1 MKKTSAFI
9 IALIV
14 MGSTLC
20 QAVDA
25 PSAPKGA
32 EPPAAAE
39 GRLQEF
45 RHTPESEARLNK
57 WFRDAKFGAFIHF
70 GPYSTLAGKYK
81 DKEVK
86 GAYAEWIQV
95 NAGIPSKEYRSEV
108 ASRFNPQEFNA
119 EDWVKTF
126 KDAGMRYVVITAK
139 HHDGF
144 ALYDSA
150 CSDYDVMDAS
160 PFKRDIVKEL
170 SEACHRNGLKFGV
183 YYSQAKDWSDP
194 DSTEFLNSGI
204 LKKLHPELPTDRKPS
219 VDAYIDRKALP
230 QIKELVKN
238 YGVDLV
244 WFDTPHGITSEQA
257 RRFRDAVREIN
268 PDCVIN
274 SRVLVPSGGL
284 KKFGP
289 GTNLTPESFEFFD
302 YVSLGDKEVPAL
314 KLPFTTESPDSVST
328 SYGYK
333 AHGEHTYHSL
343 QELIQRMVHTVC
355 GGGNYLLNCGPTGN
369 GKIDPEAVELFAGLG
384 AWINDNGASVFD
396 TLPNPLPARPAWG
409 DASLSKDEKTLYL
422 HVMKWPK
429 DGKLVVKGMPGK
441 ASGAS
446 FLSPK
451 APQGVLDYAESGTTL
466 TLTLPAQPVDPDDT
480 VIKVSLGKN

>member
-1 MKKTSAFI
+1 
-9 IALIV
+9 
-14 MGSTLC
+14 
-20 QAVDA
+20 
-25 PSAPKGA
+25 
-32 EPPAAAE
+32 
-39 GRLQEF
+39 
-45 RHTPESEARLNK
+45 
-57 WFRDAKFGAFIHF
+57 
-70 GPYSTLAGKYK
+70 
-81 DKEVK
+81 
-86 GAYAEWIQV
+86 
-95 NAGIPSKEYRSEV
+95 
-108 ASRFNPQEFNA
+108 
-119 EDWVKTF
+119 
-126 KDAGMRYVVITAK
+126 MRYVVLTSK

-144 ALYDSA
+144 SLYDSA

-160 PFKRDIVKEL
+160 PFQRDIVKEL

-194 DSTEFLNSGI
+194 DSAEFLNSEI
-204 LKKLHPELPTDRKPS
+204 LKKLHPELPTDRKPD

-244 WFDTPHGITSEQA
+244 WFDTPHGITAKQA

-274 SRVLVPSGGL
+274 SRVLVPSAGL

-302 YVSLGDKEVPAL
+302 YVSLGDKEVPDL

-333 AHGEHTYHSL
+333 AHGEHSYHSL
-343 QELIQRMVHTVC
+343 QELIHRMVHTVC
-355 GGGNYLLNCGPTGN
+355 GGGNYLLNCGPMGN
-369 GKIDPEAVELFAGLG
+369 GKIDPKAVELFAGLG
-384 AWINDNGASVFD
+384 AWIRDNGASIFD

-409 DASLSKDEKTLYL
+409 DASLSKDGKTLYL

-429 DGKLVVKGMPGK
+429 NGKLIVEGMPGK
-441 ASGAS
+441 ASSAS
-446 FLSPK
+446 CLSPK
-451 APQGVLDYAESGTTL
+451 APQGALDFAQSKTSL
-466 TLTLPAQPVDPDDT
+466 TLNLPAQPIDPDDT
-480 VIKVSLGKN
+480 VIKVSLGK